1 MAVRSTKSTIVT
13 RITDTLH
20 NPSDGD
26 YKHLC
31 VTLRKMGAHVV
42 LVANQDYCSKALR
55 ESVSEFVSY
64 KDLLEENSKIREPT
78 SEAMML
84 RQISRGS
91 SNGSTVSKGS
101 LPERVNYVV
110 SYAGRFLMQ
119 DTLEDM
125 SSEIIT
131 EPIGEL
137 DEVKLLRQISRNT
150 SSGSDV
156 ILPGSLPERI
166 EDLVSFAG
174 KCLMQRAYSGDVLC
188 EGGGY
193 CLL

>member
-1 MAVRSTKSTIVT
+1 
-13 RITDTLH
+13 
-20 NPSDGD
+20 
-26 YKHLC
+26 
-31 VTLRKMGAHVV
+31 MGAHVV
-42 LVANQDYCSKALR
+42 LVANQGYCSKALR

-78 SEAMML
+78 SEFDKETMLL

-125 SSEIIT
+125 SSEIT

-156 ILPGSLPERI
+156 ILPGSVPERI

-174 KCLMQRAYSGDVLC
+174 KCLMQRAYSDDVLC

>member
-1 MAVRSTKSTIVT
+1 MAVRFSKSTIVT
-13 RITDTLH
+13 RITNILH
-20 NPSDGD
+20 NPADGD
-26 YKHLC
+26 YTHLC

-64 KDLLEENSKIREPT
+64 KDLLEENSKITEPT
-78 SEAMML
+78 SEFDKVMML

-91 SNGSTVSKGS
+91 SNGSTVSVGS

-150 SSGSDV
+150 STGSDV

-166 EDLVSFAG
+166 EDLDSFAG
-174 KCLMQRAYSGDVLC
+174 KCLMQRAYSGDV
-188 EGGGY
+188 
-193 CLL
+193 